1 MIKRIEMPEGQ
12 WDEEFIAKMQ
22 ARMFVGFFRYGD
34 TKRYA
39 ESGRYDIIKT
49 IEKYL
54 GLYKEDGNME
64 HLVNMANYMMIE
76 FMYPQH
82 PNAHFKSI
90 EEEDVVK
97 RIGVVETLIRV
108 DNEEEKGLRG

>member
-1 MIKRIEMPEGQ
+1 MVKRIQMPEGQ
-12 WDEEFIAKMQ
+12 WDESFITKMQ
-22 ARMFVGFFRYGD
+22 ARMFVGFYRYGS

-39 ESGRYDIIKT
+39 ESGKYSITETIKKRLQAYIDT
-49 IEKYL
+49 
-54 GLYKEDGNME
+54 GNQE
-64 HLVNMANYMMIE
+64 HLVDVANFCLIE

-82 PNAHFKSI
+82 KDAHFESI
-90 EEEDVVK
+90 EEEDVTK